1 MMIVMIFYDGDD
13 GDCDDGGCDDDDC
26 DDGDFDDCDDGDDGD
41 DRDGDDHG
49 AFTSTKVSQQAGE
62 AIDKKIPRNLQLCNR
77 TAPGDDYYCDDDS
90 SAL

>member
-1 MMIVMIFYDGDD
+1 MLLDD
-13 GDCDDGGCDDDDC
+13 CDYCDDG
-26 DDGDFDDCDDGDDGD
+26 
-41 DRDGDDHG
+41 DHG

-77 TAPGDDYYCDDDS
+77 TAPGDDDDYYYCDDDS

>member
-1 MMIVMIFYDGDD
+1 MLLDD
-13 GDCDDGGCDDDDC
+13 CDYCDDG
-26 DDGDFDDCDDGDDGD
+26 
-41 DRDGDDHG
+41 DHG

-77 TAPGDDYYCDDDS
+77 TAPGDDYYYYCDDDS